1 MPKTIDQEQRR
12 AEIAAAVW
20 RLIDQSGVSAVSLR
34 TVAAEAGLV
43 LGSLRHTFPT
53 KADLLA
59 YAMELVFV
67 RAEQRVSAHAAIGD
81 PRRRALAMLLE
92 LLPLDEQ
99 RRIEMRVDLA
109 LVAEAP
115 AHPRL
120 AELAGRAHT
129 AVAALCHDLCADLA
143 AHGLLHTA
151 RAVAVVGRRGRPPGG
166 GPRGARGGGGA
177 GGGAGRSRPERPP
190 PLAHPRPGPH
200 DASSSPPRPPNSG
213 RATFIRRARY
223 RAPPNRAGRPAPVGE
238 NAPPRGAPHPPPP
251 P

>member
-20 RLIDQSGVSAVSLR
+20 RLIDQSGMSAVSLR

-120 AELAGRAHT
+120 AVLAGRAHT

-151 RAVAVVGRRGRPPGG
+151 RAVAAEARRLHALVDGTALHLLVAPEEAATAETLIADYLADL
-166 GPRGARGGGGA
+166 GA
-177 GGGAGRSRPERPP
+177 PP
-190 PLAHPRPGPH
+190 P
-200 DASSSPPRPPNSG
+200 
-213 RATFIRRARY
+213 RRR
-223 RAPPNRAGRPAPVGE
+223 
-238 NAPPRGAPHPPPP
+238 
-251 P
+251 

>member
-1 MPKTIDQEQRR
+1 MPKTIDREQRR

-151 RAVAVVGRRGRPPGG
+151 RAVAVGGGGGGPPGGRAARPPGG
-166 GPRGARGGGGA
+166 GARRGSPGA
-177 GGGAGRSRPERPP
+177 GPPAPPPGPPRERCAAGRARRG
-190 PLAHPRPGPH
+190 PRT
-200 DASSSPPRPPNSG
+200 D
-213 RATFIRRARY
+213 
-223 RAPPNRAGRPAPVGE
+223 
-238 NAPPRGAPHPPPP
+238 RG
-251 P
+251 